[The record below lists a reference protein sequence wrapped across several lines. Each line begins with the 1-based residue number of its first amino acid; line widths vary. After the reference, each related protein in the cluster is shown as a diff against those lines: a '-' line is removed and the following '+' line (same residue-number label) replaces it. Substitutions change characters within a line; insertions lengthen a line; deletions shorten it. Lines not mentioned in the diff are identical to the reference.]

1 MHHNGSHIY
10 PRSRPSWCAWPVGRQ
25 TRMSFSSRD
34 SLLLAAPFSQH
45 GSWVLSTL
53 KPGCSLPR
61 PLGKRSIHSVME
73 RVRKGPQRSPGLA
86 SLLKQDGRRA
96 HGTDCIQW
104 SLSTSTER
112 DSTPSAQPIP
122 VFGHCTGKLPP
133 RTSCAALSARLSYCS
148 APPSKICLLTAPFR
162 HMYAVLTTSL
172 FYFI

>member
-96 HGTDCIQW
+96 HGTDCIQVVPEHLHWKRFHTLCAAYSTVW
-104 SLSTSTER
+104 SLHSKVPTWDFLCSTFCPFVLLLGTTE
-112 DSTPSAQPIP
+112 
-122 VFGHCTGKLPP
+122 
-133 RTSCAALSARLSYCS
+133 
-148 APPSKICLLTAPFR
+148 
-162 HMYAVLTTSL
+162 
-172 FYFI
+172 